1 MGFAIVIRADQ
12 TRAELVSFD
21 GGSYEE
27 INKTIGAEYTDIIGV
42 GSMRGVKWLMASD
55 SLREFKPWCATNEWA
70 TLLRMFSNGS
80 SHDVKGDVV
89 LFGNT
94 EGLSARAF
102 SEQEARD
109 LWAMFTARSGSF
121 ESQLVAVAA

>member
-1 MGFAIVIRADQ
+1 MGFAIVIRADK
-12 TRAELVSFD
+12 TKAELVSFD

-27 INKTIGAEYTDIIGV
+27 INKTIDAQYTDIIGV
-42 GSMRGVKWLMASD
+42 GSMRGVKWLMAAD
-55 SLREFKPWCATNEWA
+55 SVREFKPWCATNEWA

-89 LFGNT
+89 LFANT
-94 EGLSARAF
+94 EGLAARPL

-109 LWAMFTARSGSF
+109 LWAMFSARSGSF
-121 ESQLVAVAA
+121 DAQLVATA

>member
-1 MGFAIVIRADQ
+1 MGFAIVIRADK

-27 INKTIGAEYTDIIGV
+27 INKTIDAQYTDIIGV
-42 GSMRGVKWLMASD
+42 GSMRGVKWLMAAD
-55 SLREFKPWCATNEWA
+55 SVREFKPWCATNEWA

-89 LFGNT
+89 LFANT
-94 EGLSARAF
+94 EGLAARPL

-109 LWAMFTARSGSF
+109 LWAMFSARSGSF
-121 ESQLVAVAA
+121 DSQLVATA

>member
-1 MGFAIVIRADQ
+1 MGFAIVIRADK

-27 INKTIGAEYTDIIGV
+27 INKTIDAQYTDIIGV
-42 GSMRGVKWLMASD
+42 GSMRGVRWLMAAD
-55 SLREFKPWCATNEWA
+55 SVREFKPWCVVNEWA

-89 LFGNT
+89 LFANT
-94 EGLSARAF
+94 EGLAARPL

-109 LWAMFTARSGSF
+109 LWAMFSARSGSF
-121 ESQLVAVAA
+121 DAQLVATA